1 MILHEKIS
9 AQLPA
14 WRERIKSL
22 SKEHAEVKVAEVNIG
37 QIVGG
42 MRDIKSLVSDI
53 SYVDPAEGIRFRGM
67 SIPELL
73 KALPKGRGNKMPLVG
88 GLYYLLMIGEV
99 PTKEQAYEVEAEWAK
114 RSSVPDYVFKML
126 KTMPKETHP
135 MTLFSQAVLALQN
148 GSVFASRYHTMKK
161 DVYWDAALED
171 SLDLTAKLPIIAA
184 FIYRMKYF
192 GETSKPKYS
201 PKLDYGANFSK
212 MMKVSDKKGYS
223 ELARLYFILHS
234 DHESGNVS
242 AHTMHLVGSAL
253 SDPYLSFSASLNG
266 LAGPLHGL
274 ANQEC
279 LGWLMEVHK
288 KFGGVPSREDLYK
301 FAWDTL
307 NGGHV
312 IPGYGHAVLRVPDP
326 RFTAQMEFA
335 KKRFPDDEL
344 VRLADMV
351 FDVVPAVLREQGKA
365 KNPAPNVD
373 AISGT
378 LQYYYGVRDFDFYTV
393 LFGVGRALGVTAN
406 YVWARAL
413 GMPLERPKS
422 LTTKMLE
429 DVVAK
434 AVAAAPVQPA

>member
-1 MILHEKIS
+1 MILHDKIS
-9 AQLPA
+9 AQLPE
-14 WRERIKSL
+14 WRERIRSL
-22 SKEHAEVKVAEVNIG
+22 SKEHADVKVDDVTVG

-42 MRDIKSLVSDI
+42 MRDIKSLLTDVSF
-53 SYVDPAEGIRFRGM
+53 VDPAEGIRFRGM
-67 SIPELL
+67 TIPETL
-73 KALPKGRGNKMPLVG
+73 KALPKARGGKMPLVG

-99 PTKEQAYEVEAEWAK
+99 PTREQAMEVEAEWAK
-114 RSSVPDYVFKML
+114 RAEIPDYVYKML
-126 KTMPKETHP
+126 KSMPKETHP

-148 GSVFASRYHTMKK
+148 GSVFAKKYHEGMKK
-161 DVYWDAALED
+161 DAYWEAALED
-171 SLDLTAKLPIIAA
+171 SLNLTATLPLIAA

-192 GETSKPKYS
+192 DETRKMKYNPKQ
-201 PKLDYGANFSK
+201 DYGMNFARL
-212 MMKVSDKKGYS
+212 MKVEDKKGYAD
-223 ELARLYFILHS
+223 LARLYFILHS
-234 DHESGNVS
+234 DHESGNAS
-242 AHTMHLVGSAL
+242 AHAMHLAGSTL
-253 SDPYLSFSASLNG
+253 SDAYYSFSAALNA

-279 LGWLMEVHK
+279 LGWLLDVHK
-288 KFGGVPSREDLYK
+288 QFGGVPSREELYK

-307 NGGHV
+307 NSGKV

-335 KKRFPDDEL
+335 RKRFPQDDL
-344 VRLADMV
+344 VRLADLV
-351 FDVVPAVLREQGKA
+351 FDVVPTVLREQGKA

-413 GMPLERPKS
+413 GQPIERPKS

-429 DVVAK
+429 DVVAN
-434 AVAAAPVQPA
+434 AGQPA

>member
-1 MILHEKIS
+1 MILHEKMS

-22 SKEHAEVKVAEVNIG
+22 AKEHGEVIVDHVTVG
-37 QIVGG
+37 QVIGG
-42 MRDIKSLVSDI
+42 MRDIKSLLTDVSF
-53 SYVDPAEGIRFRGM
+53 VDPAHGILFRGM
-67 SIPELL
+67 TIPELF
-73 KALPKGRGNKMPLVG
+73 KALPKAKGGKMPLVG
-88 GLYYLLMIGEV
+88 GLFYLLLIGEV
-99 PTKEQAYEVEAEWAK
+99 PTKEQALEVEAEWAK
-114 RSSVPDYVFKML
+114 RSTVPEYVFKML

-148 GSVFASRYHTMKK
+148 GSVFASKYHSMKK
-161 DVYWDAALED
+161 DVYWEAALED

-184 FIYRMKYF
+184 YIYRMKYF
-192 GETSKPKYS
+192 GETGKPKYN
-201 PKLDYGANFSK
+201 PKQDYGMNFSR
-212 MMKVSDKKGYS
+212 MMKVSDKKGYA

-279 LGWLMEVHK
+279 LGWLIEVK
-288 KFGGVPSREDLYK
+288 EKFGGVPTRDELYK
-301 FAWDTL
+301 FSWDTL
-307 NGGHV
+307 NSGHV

-326 RFTAQMEFA
+326 RFTAQMDFA

-351 FDVVPAVLREQGKA
+351 FDVVPAVLKEQGKA

-378 LQYYYGVRDFDFYTV
+378 LQHYYGVRDFDFYTV

-406 YVWARAL
+406 YIWMRAL
-413 GMPLERPKS
+413 GMPIERPKS

-429 DVVAK
+429 DAVAK
-434 AVAAAPVQPA
+434 AGQPA

>member
-1 MILHEKIS
+1 MILHEKI
-9 AQLPA
+9 AEQLPG
-14 WRERIKSL
+14 WRERITAL
-22 SKEHAEVKVAEVNIG
+22 AKEHAEVKVGDVTVG
-37 QIVGG
+37 QVVGG
-42 MRDIKSLVSDI
+42 MRSVKSLLTDVSF
-53 SYVDPAEGIRFRGM
+53 VDPAHGILFRGM
-67 SIPELL
+67 SIPETL
-73 KALPKGRGNKMPLVG
+73 KKLPKARGGKMPLVG

-99 PTKEQAYEVEAEWAK
+99 PNKEQAMEVEAEWAD
-114 RSSVPDYVFKML
+114 RAEIPDYVYKML
-126 KTMPKETHP
+126 KSMPKETHP

-148 GSVFASRYHTMKK
+148 GSVFSKKYHEGMTK
-161 DVYWDAALED
+161 DVYWEAALED
-171 SLDLTAKLPIIAA
+171 SLNLTAKLPLIAA

-192 GETSKPKYS
+192 NETKKVKYNPKQ
-201 PKLDYGANFSK
+201 DYGMNFSR
-212 MMKVSDKKGYS
+212 MMKVEDKKGYA

-234 DHESGNVS
+234 DHESGNAS
-242 AHTMHLVGSAL
+242 AHAMHLAGSTL
-253 SDPYLSFSASLNG
+253 SDAYYSFSAALNA

-279 LGWLMEVHK
+279 LGWLLDVHK
-288 KFGGVPSREDLYK
+288 QFGGVPSRDDLYK

-307 NGGHV
+307 NSGKV

-335 KKRFPDDEL
+335 KKRFPEDDL

-351 FDVVPAVLREQGKA
+351 FDVVPTVLREQGKA

-413 GMPLERPKS
+413 GMPIERPKS

-429 DVVAK
+429 DVVAN
-434 AVAAAPVQPA
+434 AGQPA

>member
-1 MILHEKIS
+1 MILHDKIS
-9 AQLPA
+9 AQLPE

-22 SKEHAEVKVAEVNIG
+22 AKEHADVKVDEVTVG

-42 MRDIKSLVSDI
+42 MRDIKSLLTDVSF
-53 SYVDPAEGIRFRGM
+53 VDPAEGIRFRGM
-67 SIPELL
+67 TIPETL
-73 KALPKGRGNKMPLVG
+73 KALPKARGGKMPLVG

-99 PTKEQAYEVEAEWAK
+99 PTREQAMAVEAEWAK
-114 RSSVPDYVFKML
+114 RAEIPDYVYKML
-126 KTMPKETHP
+126 KSMPKETHP
-135 MTLFSQAVLALQN
+135 MTLFSQATLALQN
-148 GSVFASRYHTMKK
+148 ESVFAKKYQQGMKK
-161 DVYWDAALED
+161 DVYWEAALED
-171 SLDLTAKLPIIAA
+171 SLNLIATLPLIAA

-192 GETSKPKYS
+192 DETRKMKYNPKQ
-201 PKLDYGANFSK
+201 DYGMNFARL
-212 MMKVSDKKGYS
+212 MKVEDKKGYAD
-223 ELARLYFILHS
+223 LARLYFILHS
-234 DHESGNVS
+234 DHESGNAS
-242 AHTMHLVGSAL
+242 AHAMHLAGSTL
-253 SDPYLSFSASLNG
+253 SDAYYSFSAALNA

-279 LGWLMEVHK
+279 LGWLLDVHK
-288 KFGGVPSREDLYK
+288 QFGGVPSREELYK

-307 NGGHV
+307 NSGKV

-335 KKRFPDDEL
+335 KKRFPQDDL
-344 VRLADMV
+344 VRLADLV
-351 FDVVPAVLREQGKA
+351 FDVVPTVLREQGKA

-378 LQYYYGVRDFDFYTV
+378 LQYYYGVRDIDFYTV

-413 GMPLERPKS
+413 GQPIERPKS

-429 DVVAK
+429 DVVAN
-434 AVAAAPVQPA
+434 AGQPA

>member
-42 MRDIKSLVSDI
+42 MRDIKSLLSDI

-161 DVYWDAALED
+161 DVYWEAALED

-434 AVAAAPVQPA
+434 AAAAAPVQPA